1 MNKCHCLVI
10 LLDNLDEDGGGGFFL
25 AGEDFGRMFD
35 NLFPACAFFFFWLV
49 EISLSKLIPLFRPGS
64 VHSGSASIDDCD
76 QMFPDKLGVSSFP
89 DRLPYSA
96 LTVA

>member
-35 NLFPACAFFFFWLV
+35 NLFPACAFFFFLV
-49 EISLSKLIPLFRPGS
+49 
-64 VHSGSASIDDCD
+64 SG
-76 QMFPDKLGVSSFP
+76 DKLEQTNS
-89 DRLPYSA
+89 
-96 LTVA
+96 TV